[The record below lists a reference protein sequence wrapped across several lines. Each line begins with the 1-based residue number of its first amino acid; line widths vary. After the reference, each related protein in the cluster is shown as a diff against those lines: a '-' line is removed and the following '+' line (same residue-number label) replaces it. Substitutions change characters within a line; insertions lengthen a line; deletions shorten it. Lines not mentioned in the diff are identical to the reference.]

1 MSNSKE
7 IQEVIFMYLCTR
19 AHMCTHA
26 NMCTCAH
33 MHICTYVAIT
43 TEEKENR
50 RNIGWT
56 QNKMGTWDGL
66 EW

>member
-1 MSNSKE
+1 
-7 IQEVIFMYLCTR
+7 MYLCTR
-19 AHMCTHA
+19 AHMRTHA

-33 MHICTYVAIT
+33 MHTCTYVAIT

-50 RNIGWT
+50 RNISWT